1 MDDRCYGIAAA
12 FIQLVMHNFNKK
24 FLSFLILCMLVFGF
38 ASPVFA
44 QQSAANKAKQ
54 VEQKRAAAKQQIHKL
69 RLLEKIETNK
79 LYRNQKILERTEQT
93 LSENK
98 AQYQSAQEELASLE
112 KRLEKLTYDFQ
123 ELQNATNKRI
133 VQIFKT
139 KRKSYVEFL
148 LSSNNVNNFLDRL
161 YFENI
166 VMKQDKEN
174 IRQMQQQTRKIVEVK
189 RQIEMQ
195 KRYLASSIKSIDR
208 EQKNIQ
214 DAISQNEK
222 MIYKLKTDRA
232 TWEKAERDLA
242 RQSRAI
248 ADMINKETVR
258 SEKSQQ
264 KITVSGGFIRPVGG
278 PVTSPY
284 GWRIHPIFKRKIY
297 HSGVDLGMPMNS
309 PVKAANSGKVIFVG
323 WYGGYGKV
331 VIIDHGRING
341 VPTTTLYAH
350 LNSYRVGV
358 GAKVAKGQVIANVGT
373 TGYST
378 GPHLHFE
385 VRQNGQPTNPFN
397 FIPR

>member
-1 MDDRCYGIAAA
+1 MDDRCYCIAAA
-12 FIQLVMHNFNKK
+12 FIQLVMYNFNKK

-69 RLLEKIETNK
+69 KLLEKIETNK

-112 KRLEKLTYDFQ
+112 RRLEKLTYDFQ

-284 GWRIHPIFKRKIY
+284 GWRVHPIFKRKIY

>member
-1 MDDRCYGIAAA
+1 MYY
-12 FIQLVMHNFNKK
+12 FLKKVLLLVCLFA
-24 FLSFLILCMLVFGF
+24 LSLGTMPCVC
-38 ASPVFA
+38 A
-44 QQSAANKAKQ
+44 QAANANTAKQ
-54 VEQKRAAAKQQIHKL
+54 VEQKRAVAKQQIHKL
-69 RLLEKIETNK
+69 KLLEKIETNK
-79 LYRNQKILERTEQT
+79 LYKNQRNLERTEQT
-93 LSENK
+93 LSESK
-98 AQYQSAQEELASLE
+98 AQYQSAQDELITLE
-112 KRLEKLTYDFQ
+112 ARLQKLNNDFQ
-123 ELQNATNKRI
+123 ALQNATNKRI

-148 LSSNNVNNFLDRL
+148 LSSSNVNNFLDRL

-166 VMKQDKEN
+166 VMKQDRDN
-174 IRQMQQQTRKIVEVK
+174 IRKMQRQTRKIIEVK

-248 ADMINKETVR
+248 ADMINKQTVK
-258 SEKSQQ
+258 SEKNQQ

-278 PVTSPY
+278 PVTSPF
-284 GWRIHPIFKRKIY
+284 GWRVHPIFKRKIY
-297 HSGVDLGMPMNS
+297 HSGVDLGMPMNA

-350 LNSYRVGV
+350 LNSYRDSVGSTV
-358 GAKVAKGQVIANVGT
+358 VKGHVIANVGT

-385 VRQNGQPTNPFN
+385 VRQNGNPTNPFN

>member
-1 MDDRCYGIAAA
+1 MHY
-12 FIQLVMHNFNKK
+12 FYKKVLSLVCLFA
-24 FLSFLILCMLVFGF
+24 LLIGAMPL
-38 ASPVFA
+38 AYA
-44 QQSAANKAKQ
+44 QPANANTAKQ
-54 VEQKRAAAKQQIHKL
+54 VEQKRAVAKQQIHKL
-69 RLLEKIETNK
+69 KLLEKIETNK
-79 LYRNQKILERTEQT
+79 LYKNQRNLERTEQT
-93 LSENK
+93 LNENK
-98 AQYQSAQEELASLE
+98 AQYQSAQEELVSLE
-112 KRLEKLTYDFQ
+112 SKLQKLTSDYKA
-123 ELQNATNKRI
+123 LQNATNKRI

-148 LSSNNVNNFLDRL
+148 LSSKNVNNFLDRL

-166 VMKQDKEN
+166 VMKQDRDN
-174 IRQMQQQTRKIVEVK
+174 IRKMQRQTRKIIEVK

-242 RQSRAI
+242 RQSREI
-248 ADMINKETVR
+248 ADMINKQTVKA
-258 SEKSQQ
+258 EKNQQ
-264 KITVSGGFIRPVGG
+264 KISVSGGFIRPVGG
-278 PVTSPY
+278 PVTSPF
-284 GWRIHPIFKRKIY
+284 GWRVHPIFKRKIF
-297 HSGVDLGMPMNS
+297 HSGVDLGMPMNAS
-309 PVKAANSGKVIFVG
+309 VKAANSGKVIFVG

-350 LNSYRVGV
+350 LNSYRVSV
-358 GAKVAKGQVIANVGT
+358 GSTVVRGQVIANVGT

-385 VRQNGQPTNPFN
+385 VRQNGNPTNPFN
-397 FIPR
+397 FVPR

>member
-1 MDDRCYGIAAA
+1 MHYFYRKVLS
-12 FIQLVMHNFNKK
+12 LVCLFA
-24 FLSFLILCMLVFGF
+24 LLIGAMPL
-38 ASPVFA
+38 AYA
-44 QQSAANKAKQ
+44 QPANANTAKQ
-54 VEQKRAAAKQQIHKL
+54 VEQKRAVAKQQIHKL
-69 RLLEKIETNK
+69 KLLEKIETNK
-79 LYRNQKILERTEQT
+79 LYKNQRNLERTEQT
-93 LSENK
+93 LNENK
-98 AQYQSAQEELASLE
+98 AQYQSAQEELVSLE
-112 KRLEKLTYDFQ
+112 SKLQKLTSDYKA
-123 ELQNATNKRI
+123 LQNATNKRI

-148 LSSNNVNNFLDRL
+148 LSSKNVNNFLDRL

-166 VMKQDKEN
+166 VMKQDRDN
-174 IRQMQQQTRKIVEVK
+174 IRKMQRQTRKIIEVK

-242 RQSRAI
+242 RQSREI
-248 ADMINKETVR
+248 ADMINKQTVKA
-258 SEKSQQ
+258 EKNQQ
-264 KITVSGGFIRPVGG
+264 KISVSGGFIRPVGG
-278 PVTSPY
+278 PVTSPF
-284 GWRIHPIFKRKIY
+284 GWRVHPIFKRKIF
-297 HSGVDLGMPMNS
+297 HSGVDLGMPMNAS
-309 PVKAANSGKVIFVG
+309 VKAANSGKVIFVG

-350 LNSYRVGV
+350 LNSYRVSV
-358 GAKVAKGQVIANVGT
+358 GSTVVRGQVIANVGT

-385 VRQNGQPTNPFN
+385 VRQNGNPTNPFN
-397 FIPR
+397 FVPR

>member
-1 MDDRCYGIAAA
+1 MYY
-12 FIQLVMHNFNKK
+12 FLKKVLLLVCLFA
-24 FLSFLILCMLVFGF
+24 LSIGTMPCVC
-38 ASPVFA
+38 A
-44 QQSAANKAKQ
+44 QAANANTAKQ
-54 VEQKRAAAKQQIHKL
+54 VEQKRAVAKQQIHKL
-69 RLLEKIETNK
+69 KLLEKIETNK
-79 LYRNQKILERTEQT
+79 LYKNQRNLERTEQT
-93 LSENK
+93 LSESK
-98 AQYQSAQEELASLE
+98 AQYQSAQDELITLE
-112 KRLEKLTYDFQ
+112 ARLQKLNNDFQ
-123 ELQNATNKRI
+123 ALQNATNKRI

-148 LSSNNVNNFLDRL
+148 LSSSNVNNFLDRL

-166 VMKQDKEN
+166 VMKQDRDN
-174 IRQMQQQTRKIVEVK
+174 IRKMQRQTRKIIEVK

-248 ADMINKETVR
+248 ADMINKQTVK
-258 SEKSQQ
+258 SEKNQQ

-278 PVTSPY
+278 PVTSPF
-284 GWRIHPIFKRKIY
+284 GWRVHPIFKRKIY
-297 HSGVDLGMPMNS
+297 HSGVDLGMPMNA

-350 LNSYRVGV
+350 LNSYRVSV
-358 GAKVAKGQVIANVGT
+358 GSTVVKGHVIANVGT

-385 VRQNGQPTNPFN
+385 VRQNGNPTNPFN

>member
-112 KRLEKLTYDFQ
+112 RRLEKLTYDFQ

-284 GWRIHPIFKRKIY
+284 GWRVHPIFKRKIY

>member
-1 MDDRCYGIAAA
+1 MFFCC
-12 FIQLVMHNFNKK
+12 VT
-24 FLSFLILCMLVFGF
+24 S
-38 ASPVFA
+38 VFA
-44 QQSAANKAKQ
+44 QQNALSKAKQ
-54 VEQKRAAAKQQIHKL
+54 VEQERAAAKQQIHKL
-69 RLLEKIETNK
+69 KLLEKIETNK
-79 LYRNQKILERTEQT
+79 LYKNQRILERTEQT
-93 LSENK
+93 LNENK
-98 AQYQSAQEELASLE
+98 IQYQNAQDELATLE
-112 KRLEKLTYDFQ
+112 RKLEKLNYDFQ

-166 VMKQDKEN
+166 VMKQDKDN
-174 IRQMQQQTRKIVEVK
+174 IRHMQQQTRKIVEVK

-195 KRYLASSIKSIDR
+195 KRYLASSIKSMDR

-248 ADMINKETVR
+248 AEMINKETVR
-258 SEKSQQ
+258 SEKTQQ

-278 PVTSPY
+278 PVTSPF
-284 GWRIHPIFKRKIY
+284 GWRVHPIFKRKIF
-297 HSGVDLGMPMNS
+297 HSGVDLGMPMNAT
-309 PVKAANSGKVIFVG
+309 VKAANSGKVIFVG

-341 VPTTTLYAH
+341 VPTTSLYAH
-350 LNSYRVGV
+350 LSSYRVSV
-358 GAKVAKGQVIANVGT
+358 GSSVTKGQVIGNVGT

>member
-1 MDDRCYGIAAA
+1 MHY
-12 FIQLVMHNFNKK
+12 FYKKVLSLVCLFA
-24 FLSFLILCMLVFGF
+24 LLIGAMPL
-38 ASPVFA
+38 AYSQP
-44 QQSAANKAKQ
+44 ANANTAKQ
-54 VEQKRAAAKQQIHKL
+54 VEQKRAVAKQQIHKL
-69 RLLEKIETNK
+69 KLLEKIETNK
-79 LYRNQKILERTEQT
+79 LYKNQRNLERTEQT
-93 LSENK
+93 LNENK
-98 AQYQSAQEELASLE
+98 AQYQSAQEELVSLE
-112 KRLEKLTYDFQ
+112 SKLQKLTSDYKA
-123 ELQNATNKRI
+123 LQNATNKRI

-148 LSSNNVNNFLDRL
+148 LSSKNVNNFLDRL

-166 VMKQDKEN
+166 VMKQDRDN
-174 IRQMQQQTRKIVEVK
+174 IRKMQRQTRKIIEVK

-242 RQSRAI
+242 RQSREI
-248 ADMINKETVR
+248 ADMINKQTVKA
-258 SEKSQQ
+258 EKNQQ
-264 KITVSGGFIRPVGG
+264 KISVSGGFIRPVGG
-278 PVTSPY
+278 PVTSPF
-284 GWRIHPIFKRKIY
+284 GWRVHPIFKRKIF
-297 HSGVDLGMPMNS
+297 HSGVDLGMPMNAS
-309 PVKAANSGKVIFVG
+309 VKAANSGKVIFVG

-350 LNSYRVGV
+350 LNSYRVSV
-358 GAKVAKGQVIANVGT
+358 GSTVVRGQVIANVGT

-385 VRQNGQPTNPFN
+385 VRQNGNPTNPFN
-397 FIPR
+397 FVPR

>member
-1 MDDRCYGIAAA
+1 MYY
-12 FIQLVMHNFNKK
+12 FLKKVLSLVCLFA
-24 FLSFLILCMLVFGF
+24 LLIGAMPL
-38 ASPVFA
+38 AYSQP
-44 QQSAANKAKQ
+44 ANANTAKQ
-54 VEQKRAAAKQQIHKL
+54 VEQKRAVAKQQIHKL
-69 RLLEKIETNK
+69 KLLEKIETNK
-79 LYRNQKILERTEQT
+79 LYKNQRNLERTEQT
-93 LSENK
+93 LNENK
-98 AQYQSAQEELASLE
+98 AQYQSAQEELVSLE
-112 KRLEKLTYDFQ
+112 SKLQKLTSDYKA
-123 ELQNATNKRI
+123 LQNATNKRI

-148 LSSNNVNNFLDRL
+148 LSSKNVNNFLDRL

-166 VMKQDKEN
+166 VMKQDRDN
-174 IRQMQQQTRKIVEVK
+174 IRKMQRQTRKIIEVK

-242 RQSRAI
+242 RQSREI
-248 ADMINKETVR
+248 ADMINKQTVKA
-258 SEKSQQ
+258 EKNQQ
-264 KITVSGGFIRPVGG
+264 KISVSGGFIRPVGG
-278 PVTSPY
+278 PVTSPF
-284 GWRIHPIFKRKIY
+284 GWRVHPIFKRKIF
-297 HSGVDLGMPMNS
+297 HSGVDLGMPMNAS
-309 PVKAANSGKVIFVG
+309 VKAANSGKVIFVG

-350 LNSYRVGV
+350 LNSYRVSV
-358 GAKVAKGQVIANVGT
+358 GSTVVRGQVIANVGT

-385 VRQNGQPTNPFN
+385 VRQNGNPTNPFN
-397 FIPR
+397 FVPR

>member
-1 MDDRCYGIAAA
+1 MHY
-12 FIQLVMHNFNKK
+12 FYKKVLSLVCLFA
-24 FLSFLILCMLVFGF
+24 LLIGAMPL
-38 ASPVFA
+38 AYA
-44 QQSAANKAKQ
+44 QPANANTAKQ
-54 VEQKRAAAKQQIHKL
+54 VEQKRAVAKQQIHKL
-69 RLLEKIETNK
+69 KLLEKIETNK
-79 LYRNQKILERTEQT
+79 LYKNQRNLERTEQT
-93 LSENK
+93 LNENK
-98 AQYQSAQEELASLE
+98 AQYQSAQEELVSLE
-112 KRLEKLTYDFQ
+112 SKLQKLTSDYKA
-123 ELQNATNKRI
+123 LQNATNKRI

-148 LSSNNVNNFLDRL
+148 LSSSNVNNFLDRL

-166 VMKQDKEN
+166 VMKQDRDN
-174 IRQMQQQTRKIVEVK
+174 IKKMQRQTRKIIEVK

-242 RQSRAI
+242 RQSREI
-248 ADMINKETVR
+248 ADMINKQTVKA
-258 SEKSQQ
+258 EKNQQ
-264 KITVSGGFIRPVGG
+264 KISVSGGFIRPVGG
-278 PVTSPY
+278 PVTSPF
-284 GWRIHPIFKRKIY
+284 GWRVHPIFKRKIF
-297 HSGVDLGMPMNS
+297 HSGVDLGMPMNAS
-309 PVKAANSGKVIFVG
+309 VKAANSGKVIFVG

-350 LNSYRVGV
+350 LNSYRVSV
-358 GAKVAKGQVIANVGT
+358 GSTVVRGQVIANVGT

-385 VRQNGQPTNPFN
+385 VRQNGNPTNPFN
-397 FIPR
+397 FVPR

>member
-1 MDDRCYGIAAA
+1 MIFCCAT
-12 FIQLVMHNFNKK
+12 
-24 FLSFLILCMLVFGF
+24 
-38 ASPVFA
+38 PVFA

-54 VEQKRAAAKQQIHKL
+54 VEQKRAVAKQQIHKL
-69 RLLEKIETNK
+69 KLLEKIETNK
-79 LYRNQKILERTEQT
+79 LYKNQKNLERTEQT
-93 LSENK
+93 LNESK
-98 AQYQSAQEELASLE
+98 MQYKNAQEELLTLE
-112 KRLEKLTYDFQ
+112 RKLERLTYDYRA
-123 ELQNATNKRI
+123 LQNATNKRI

-139 KRKSYVEFL
+139 KRKNYVEFL
-148 LSSNNVNNFLDRL
+148 LSSNDVNNFLDRL

-166 VMKQDKEN
+166 VMKQDKDN
-174 IRQMQQQTRKIVEVK
+174 IRYMQQQTRRIVEVK

-264 KITVSGGFIRPVGG
+264 KISVSGGFIRPVGG

-284 GWRIHPIFKRKIY
+284 GWRVHPIFKRKIY
-297 HSGVDLGMPMNS
+297 HSGVDLGMPMNA
-309 PVKAANSGKVIFVG
+309 PVKAANAGKVIFVG

-341 VPTTTLYAH
+341 VPTTTRINGVPTTTLYAH

-358 GAKVAKGQVIANVGT
+358 GSSVAKGQVIANVGT

>member
-1 MDDRCYGIAAA
+1 
-12 FIQLVMHNFNKK
+12 MHNSNKII
-24 FLSFLILCMLVFGF
+24 LSAFFVAALVHVLLLPC
-38 ASPVFA
+38 AFA
-44 QQSAANKAKQ
+44 QNPSPSQAIQ

-69 RLLEKIETNK
+69 KLLEKIETNK
-79 LYRNQKILERTEQT
+79 LYRNQRMLERTEQT
-93 LSENK
+93 LSVNK
-98 AQYQSAQEELASLE
+98 VQYQSTQDEIVSLE
-112 KRLEKLTYDFQ
+112 RQLEKLTRDYNA
-123 ELQNATNKRI
+123 LQAATNKRI

-139 KRKSYVEFL
+139 KRQNYVEFL
-148 LSSNNVNNFLDRL
+148 LASNNVNNFLDRL

-166 VMKQDKEN
+166 IMKKDKDKIHET
-174 IRQMQQQTRKIVEVK
+174 RVKTRKIVELK

-208 EQKNIQ
+208 EQRNIQ

-232 TWEKAERDLA
+232 TWEKAEKDLA
-242 RQSRAI
+242 RQSRSI
-248 ADMINKETVR
+248 AAMINKEAVK

-284 GWRIHPIFKRKIY
+284 GWRMHPIFKRNIY
-297 HSGVDLGMPMNS
+297 HSGVDLGMPMNA
-309 PVKAANSGKVIFVG
+309 PVKAANAGKVIYVG

-331 VIIDHGRING
+331 VIVDHGRING

-358 GAKVAKGQVIANVGT
+358 GTNVYKGQVIANVGT

-385 VRQNGQPTNPFN
+385 VRQNGNPTNPFN

>member
-1 MDDRCYGIAAA
+1 MDDRRYGVVAA

-24 FLSFLILCMLVFGF
+24 FLSFLMLCALVFGC
-38 ASPVFA
+38 AAPVFA

-69 RLLEKIETNK
+69 KLLEKIETNK

-112 KRLEKLTYDFQ
+112 RRLEKLTYDFQ

-284 GWRIHPIFKRKIY
+284 GWRVHPIFKRKIY

>member
-69 RLLEKIETNK
+69 KLLEKIETNK

-112 KRLEKLTYDFQ
+112 RRLEKLTYDFQ

>member
-1 MDDRCYGIAAA
+1 MHY
-12 FIQLVMHNFNKK
+12 FYKKVLSLVCLFA
-24 FLSFLILCMLVFGF
+24 LLIGAMPL
-38 ASPVFA
+38 AYA
-44 QQSAANKAKQ
+44 QPANANTAKQ
-54 VEQKRAAAKQQIHKL
+54 VEQKRAVAKQQIHKL
-69 RLLEKIETNK
+69 KLLEKIETNK
-79 LYRNQKILERTEQT
+79 LYKNQRNLERTEQT
-93 LSENK
+93 LNENK
-98 AQYQSAQEELASLE
+98 AQYQSAQEELVSLE
-112 KRLEKLTYDFQ
+112 SKLQKLTSDYKA
-123 ELQNATNKRI
+123 LQNATNKRI

-148 LSSNNVNNFLDRL
+148 LSSKNVNNFLDRL

-166 VMKQDKEN
+166 VMKQDRDN
-174 IRQMQQQTRKIVEVK
+174 IRKMQRQTRKIIEVK

-248 ADMINKETVR
+248 ADMINKQTVKA
-258 SEKSQQ
+258 EKNQQ
-264 KITVSGGFIRPVGG
+264 KISVSGGFIRPVGG
-278 PVTSPY
+278 PVTSPF
-284 GWRIHPIFKRKIY
+284 GWRVHPIFKRKIF
-297 HSGVDLGMPMNS
+297 HSGVDLGMPMNAS
-309 PVKAANSGKVIFVG
+309 VKAANSGKVIFVG

-350 LNSYRVGV
+350 LNSYRVSV
-358 GAKVAKGQVIANVGT
+358 GSTVVRGQVIANVGT

-385 VRQNGQPTNPFN
+385 VRQNGNPTNPFN
-397 FIPR
+397 FVPR

>member
-1 MDDRCYGIAAA
+1 
-12 FIQLVMHNFNKK
+12 MHNLYKTI
-24 FLSFLILCMLVFGF
+24 LSICIISALLFSFVPFC
-38 ASPVFA
+38 AA
-44 QQSAANKAKQ
+44 QQSAANKARQ
-54 VEQKRAAAKQQIHKL
+54 VEQKRAVAKQQIHKL
-69 RLLEKIETNK
+69 KLLEKIETNK
-79 LYRNQKILERTEQT
+79 LYRNQRNLERNEQT
-93 LSENK
+93 LNESK
-98 AQYQSAQEELASLE
+98 QQYQNAQSELENLE
-112 KRLEKLTYDFQ
+112 VKLQKLTHDFKA
-123 ELQNATNKRI
+123 LQNATNKRI

-139 KRKSYVEFL
+139 KRKNYVEFL

-166 VMKQDKEN
+166 VMKQDKDN
-174 IRQMQQQTRKIVEVK
+174 IHKMQRQTRKIIEVK

-195 KRYLASSIKSIDR
+195 KRYLASSIKSIDE

-242 RQSRAI
+242 RQSREI
-248 ADMINKETVR
+248 AEMINKQTVK

-264 KITVSGGFIRPVGG
+264 KITVTGGFIRPVGG
-278 PVTSPY
+278 SVTSPF
-284 GWRIHPIFKRKIY
+284 GWRVHPIFKRKIF

-350 LNSYRVGV
+350 LNSYRVSV
-358 GAKVAKGQVIANVGT
+358 GSTVVRGQVIANVGT

-385 VRQNGQPTNPFN
+385 VRQNGNPTNPFN

>member
-12 FIQLVMHNFNKK
+12 FIQLVMHNFNKR

-69 RLLEKIETNK
+69 KLLEKIETNK

-284 GWRIHPIFKRKIY
+284 GWRVHPIFKRKIY

>member
-1 MDDRCYGIAAA
+1 MYY
-12 FIQLVMHNFNKK
+12 FLKKVLSLVCLFA
-24 FLSFLILCMLVFGF
+24 LSLGTMPCVC
-38 ASPVFA
+38 A
-44 QQSAANKAKQ
+44 QAANANTAKQ
-54 VEQKRAAAKQQIHKL
+54 VEQKRAVAKQQIHKL
-69 RLLEKIETNK
+69 KLLEKIETNK
-79 LYRNQKILERTEQT
+79 LYKNQRNLERTEQT
-93 LSENK
+93 LSESK
-98 AQYQSAQEELASLE
+98 AQYQSAQDELITLE
-112 KRLEKLTYDFQ
+112 ARLQKLNNDFQ
-123 ELQNATNKRI
+123 ALQNATNKRI

-166 VMKQDKEN
+166 VMKQDRDN
-174 IRQMQQQTRKIVEVK
+174 IKKMQSKTRKIIEVK

-248 ADMINKETVR
+248 ADMINKQTVK
-258 SEKSQQ
+258 SEKNQQ

-278 PVTSPY
+278 PVTSPF
-284 GWRIHPIFKRKIY
+284 GWRVHPIFKRKIY
-297 HSGVDLGMPMNS
+297 HSGVDLGMPMNA

-350 LNSYRVGV
+350 LNSYRVSV
-358 GAKVAKGQVIANVGT
+358 GSTVVKGHVIANVGT

-385 VRQNGQPTNPFN
+385 VRQNGNPTNPFN

>member
-1 MDDRCYGIAAA
+1 MYY
-12 FIQLVMHNFNKK
+12 FLKKVLLLVCLFA
-24 FLSFLILCMLVFGF
+24 LSLGTMPCVC
-38 ASPVFA
+38 A
-44 QQSAANKAKQ
+44 QAANANTAKQ
-54 VEQKRAAAKQQIHKL
+54 VEQKRAVAKQQIHKL
-69 RLLEKIETNK
+69 KLLEKIETNK
-79 LYRNQKILERTEQT
+79 LYKNQRNLERTEQT
-93 LSENK
+93 LSESK
-98 AQYQSAQEELASLE
+98 AQYQSAQDELITLE
-112 KRLEKLTYDFQ
+112 ARLQKLNNDFQ
-123 ELQNATNKRI
+123 ALQNATNKRI

-148 LSSNNVNNFLDRL
+148 LSSSNVNNFLDRL

-166 VMKQDKEN
+166 VMKQDRDN
-174 IRQMQQQTRKIVEVK
+174 IKKMQRQTRKIIEVK

-248 ADMINKETVR
+248 ADMINKQTVK
-258 SEKSQQ
+258 SEKNQQ

-278 PVTSPY
+278 PVTSPF
-284 GWRIHPIFKRKIY
+284 GWRVHPIFKRKIY
-297 HSGVDLGMPMNS
+297 HSGVDLGMPMNA
-309 PVKAANSGKVIFVG
+309 PVKAANSGKIIFVG

-350 LNSYRVGV
+350 LNSYRVSV
-358 GAKVAKGQVIANVGT
+358 GSTVVKGHVIANVGT

-385 VRQNGQPTNPFN
+385 VRQNGNPTNPFN

>member
-1 MDDRCYGIAAA
+1 MPLAY
-12 FIQLVMHNFNKK
+12 
-24 FLSFLILCMLVFGF
+24 
-38 ASPVFA
+38 A
-44 QQSAANKAKQ
+44 QPANANTAKQ
-54 VEQKRAAAKQQIHKL
+54 VEQKRAVAKQQIHKL
-69 RLLEKIETNK
+69 KLLEKIETNK
-79 LYRNQKILERTEQT
+79 LYKNQRNLERTEQT
-93 LSENK
+93 LNENK
-98 AQYQSAQEELASLE
+98 AQYQSAQEELVSLE
-112 KRLEKLTYDFQ
+112 SKLQKLTSDYKA
-123 ELQNATNKRI
+123 LQNATNKRI

-148 LSSNNVNNFLDRL
+148 LSSKNVNNFLDRL

-166 VMKQDKEN
+166 VMKQDRDN
-174 IRQMQQQTRKIVEVK
+174 IRKMQRQTRKIIEVK

-242 RQSRAI
+242 RQSREI
-248 ADMINKETVR
+248 ADMINKQTVKA
-258 SEKSQQ
+258 EKNQQ
-264 KITVSGGFIRPVGG
+264 KISVSGGFIRPVGG
-278 PVTSPY
+278 PVTSPF
-284 GWRIHPIFKRKIY
+284 GWRVHPIFKRKIF
-297 HSGVDLGMPMNS
+297 HSGVDLGMPMNAS
-309 PVKAANSGKVIFVG
+309 VKAANSGKVIFVG

-350 LNSYRVGV
+350 LNSYRVSV
-358 GAKVAKGQVIANVGT
+358 GSTVVRGQVIANVGT

-385 VRQNGQPTNPFN
+385 VRQNGNPTNPFN
-397 FIPR
+397 FVPR